1 MLPFLCKKASEAR
14 AALDHYEGKVT
25 GNELNSVFENEVKE
39 GRRERKWR
47 KVRINTPY
55 LRPIGDRL
63 MRELRNHRLRDAFG
77 RFRAE
82 VTPEDY
88 ERIRDE
94 HFIQG
99 KRLRDL
105 VKEYPQYARE
115 TIRRVLGGG
124 RGCVG
129 VKGVGRVET
138 TDSR

>member
-1 MLPFLCKKASEAR
+1 MQEGQEAR
-14 AALDHYEGKVT
+14 AALDYYEGKIT
-25 GNELNSVFENEVKE
+25 GNELNSIFENEVKE

-55 LRPIGDRL
+55 LRPIGDKL
-63 MRELRNHRLRDAFG
+63 MKELRNYRLRDAFG
-77 RFRAE
+77 RFRAK

-94 HFIQG
+94 HFNQG

-105 VKEYPQYARE
+105 EKEYPQYERE

-124 RGCVG
+124 RGYVG
-129 VKGVGRVET
+129 VMGVGRVET